1 MQVLGAVFKHARRF
15 GWTSANP
22 LENVH
27 RPRHEYEVKAFT
39 PEQLA
44 TLLEVAD
51 PETGL
56 IVRVLASTGLRFGE
70 LAGLRWSAVDF
81 ERGAIEV
88 RQQFTHGA
96 WSDLKT
102 ANARRTIPLP
112 AALRDLHQGAL
123 QRTQPREHH
132 AASARR

>member
-1 MQVLGAVFKHARRF
+1 MICALHVLGAVFKHARRF

-39 PEQLA
+39 PVEIA

-56 IVRVLASTGLRFGE
+56 IVRTLASTGLRFGE
-70 LAGLRWSAVDF
+70 LA
-81 ERGAIEV
+81 
-88 RQQFTHGA
+88 
-96 WSDLKT
+96 
-102 ANARRTIPLP
+102 
-112 AALRDLHQGAL
+112 
-123 QRTQPREHH
+123 
-132 AASARR
+132 